1 MVKRSYYTAFQH
13 PVVAHNV
20 YRKCPCRPA
29 GSAQESAD
37 SGVHKICDVAKPQTL
52 ADVLVKRVLGTL
64 KKEVANRISSACY
77 NERENALSM
86 QRCNLQVKLSYQL
99 HITKLRLAYARF
111 LDETWSKRELAGD
124 MVWKLAGDMV
134 WKLNGI
140 SEKTADEGI
149 QIIHKML
156 EHLWVEYMWGR
167 IVKILEC
174 AMDYAGVQKARACR
188 QVKMWED
195 KLIKLG
201 TRCVGSHHT
210 SAVSDRQGRL
220 GKCRLIKRSYVLR
233 NALQPWF
240 ASCLIKDRI
249 RFCTLGDGRHL
260 NFKKDLTRI

>member
-52 ADVLVKRVLGTL
+52 ADVLVKGVLGTL

-77 NERENALSM
+77 NERE
-86 QRCNLQVKLSYQL
+86 RVPYQCSTAVDL

-111 LDETWSKRELAGD
+111 LDETFYKKRSCILQGKVRE
-124 MVWKLAGDMV
+124 LAGDMV

-149 QIIHKML
+149 QIMHKML

-174 AMDYAGVQKARACR
+174 AMDYAGVQKASACR
-188 QVKMWED
+188 QVKIYEN
-195 KLIKLG
+195 KLLKLG
-201 TRCVGSHHT
+201 T
-210 SAVSDRQGRL
+210 
-220 GKCRLIKRSYVLR
+220 
-233 NALQPWF
+233 
-240 ASCLIKDRI
+240 
-249 RFCTLGDGRHL
+249 
-260 NFKKDLTRI
+260 

>member
-29 GSAQESAD
+29 GNAQESAD

-124 MVWKLAGDMV
+124 MVWKLNV
-134 WKLNGI
+134 I

-149 QIIHKML
+149 QIMHKML

-201 TRCVGSHHT
+201 T
-210 SAVSDRQGRL
+210 
-220 GKCRLIKRSYVLR
+220 
-233 NALQPWF
+233 
-240 ASCLIKDRI
+240 
-249 RFCTLGDGRHL
+249 
-260 NFKKDLTRI
+260 

>member
-1 MVKRSYYTAFQH
+1 MAKRSYYTAFQH

-37 SGVHKICDVAKPQTL
+37 SGVHKICDLAKPQTL

-149 QIIHKML
+149 QIIQKML
-156 EHLWVEYMWGR
+156 EHLWVQYMWGR

-174 AMDYAGVQKARACR
+174 AMDYAVVQKASAFR
-188 QVKMWED
+188 QVKIFED
-195 KLIKLG
+195 KLRKM
-201 TRCVGSHHT
+201 
-210 SAVSDRQGRL
+210 
-220 GKCRLIKRSYVLR
+220 
-233 NALQPWF
+233 
-240 ASCLIKDRI
+240 
-249 RFCTLGDGRHL
+249 
-260 NFKKDLTRI
+260 

>member
-77 NERENALSM
+77 NERESALSM
-86 QRCNLQVKLSYQL
+86 QHTLQRCNLQVDL

-111 LDETWSKRELAGD
+111 LDETFYKKRSCILQGKVRELAGD
-124 MVWKLAGDMV
+124 MVWKL
-134 WKLNGI
+134 NGV

-149 QIIHKML
+149 QIMHKML
-156 EHLWVEYMWGR
+156 EHLWVEYKWGR
-167 IVKILEC
+167 IVKILQC
-174 AMDYAGVQKARACR
+174 AADYAFVQRKSACR
-188 QVKMWED
+188 QVKIFED
-195 KLIKLG
+195 KLL
-201 TRCVGSHHT
+201 CVGSHHT
-210 SAVSDRQGRL
+210 SAKTMHCS
-220 GKCRLIKRSYVLR
+220 RSE
-233 NALQPWF
+233 
-240 ASCLIKDRI
+240 
-249 RFCTLGDGRHL
+249 
-260 NFKKDLTRI
+260 

>member
-52 ADVLVKRVLGTL
+52 ADRLVKGVLGTL

-77 NERENALSM
+77 NERESSLS
-86 QRCNLQVKLSYQL
+86 LQHRSSCDLQLDL
-99 HITKLRLAYARF
+99 HITKLQLAYARF
-111 LDETWSKRELAGD
+111 LDETFYKKWSCTRQGKVRE
-124 MVWKLAGDMV
+124 LAGDMV

-149 QIIHKML
+149 QIMHKML
-156 EHLWVEYMWGR
+156 EHLWVEYKWGR

-174 AMDYAGVQKARACR
+174 AMDYAGVQKASAYKRAKTC
-188 QVKMWED
+188 EA
-195 KLIKLG
+195 KLLEMQ
-201 TRCVGSHHT
+201 R
-210 SAVSDRQGRL
+210 
-220 GKCRLIKRSYVLR
+220 
-233 NALQPWF
+233 
-240 ASCLIKDRI
+240 
-249 RFCTLGDGRHL
+249 
-260 NFKKDLTRI
+260 

>member
-52 ADVLVKRVLGTL
+52 ADRLVKGVLGTL

-77 NERENALSM
+77 NERESSLS
-86 QRCNLQVKLSYQL
+86 LQHRSSCDLQLDL
-99 HITKLRLAYARF
+99 HITKLQLAYARF
-111 LDETWSKRELAGD
+111 LDETFYKKWSCIRQGKVRE
-124 MVWKLAGDMV
+124 LAGDMV

-149 QIIHKML
+149 QIMHKML
-156 EHLWVEYMWGR
+156 EHLWVEYKWGR

-174 AMDYAGVQKARACR
+174 AMDYAGVQKASAYKRAKTC
-188 QVKMWED
+188 EA
-195 KLIKLG
+195 KLLEMQ
-201 TRCVGSHHT
+201 R
-210 SAVSDRQGRL
+210 
-220 GKCRLIKRSYVLR
+220 
-233 NALQPWF
+233 
-240 ASCLIKDRI
+240 
-249 RFCTLGDGRHL
+249 
-260 NFKKDLTRI
+260 

>member
-29 GSAQESAD
+29 GNAQESAD

-86 QRCNLQVKLSYQL
+86 QRCITGY

-111 LDETWSKRELAGD
+111 LDETFYKKRSCILQGKVRELAGD
-124 MVWKLAGDMV
+124 MVWKL
-134 WKLNGI
+134 NGM

-149 QIIHKML
+149 QIMHKML

-188 QVKMWED
+188 QVKMLS
-195 KLIKLG
+195 LI
-201 TRCVGSHHT
+201 H
-210 SAVSDRQGRL
+210 
-220 GKCRLIKRSYVLR
+220 I
-233 NALQPWF
+233 
-240 ASCLIKDRI
+240 
-249 RFCTLGDGRHL
+249 
-260 NFKKDLTRI
+260 

>member
-1 MVKRSYYTAFQH
+1 MAKRSYYTAFQH

-29 GSAQESAD
+29 GNAQESAD

-77 NERENALSM
+77 NERESSLS
-86 QRCNLQVKLSYQL
+86 LQHRSSCDLLASCDM
-99 HITKLRLAYARF
+99 ITKLRLTYARF
-111 LDETWSKRELAGD
+111 LDETFYKKRSCILQGKVRE
-124 MVWKLAGDMV
+124 LAGDMV

-149 QIIHKML
+149 QIMHKML
-156 EHLWVEYMWGR
+156 EHLWVEYKWGR
-167 IVKILEC
+167 ILKILQC

-201 TRCVGSHHT
+201 T
-210 SAVSDRQGRL
+210 
-220 GKCRLIKRSYVLR
+220 
-233 NALQPWF
+233 
-240 ASCLIKDRI
+240 
-249 RFCTLGDGRHL
+249 
-260 NFKKDLTRI
+260 